1 MDENDKLIRFEEIL
15 QRYQK
20 EILGYCLR
28 KLQFNHQW
36 AEEVVDDVFM
46 TLYSKWEE
54 LTIGDEIR
62 GYLYRTADIL
72 TKKKLRRESR
82 YYNRNIPID
91 ESSNRFSEEE
101 LFEFDT
107 YTEVNLPSLHAED
120 FFETDYMQEFK
131 NTLSPEDRVIYE
143 LRFEKHLTLVQVS
156 ERSEIPYS
164 TVRLRLFKIEK
175 KVRKKIKDLFI

>member
-1 MDENDKLIRFEEIL
+1 MDENDKLKEFEEIL

-20 EILGYCLR
+20 EIFGYCF
-28 KLQFNHQW
+28 KKMSFNKSW
-36 AEEVVDDVFM
+36 AEEVVDDVF
-46 TLYSKWEE
+46 LNLFEKWES

-72 TKKKLRRESR
+72 IKKKLRCESR
-82 YYNRNIPID
+82 YYNRNVPID
-91 ESSNRFSEEE
+91 ESSIRSPEDEQ
-101 LFEFDT
+101 FEFDT
-107 YTEVNLPSLHAED
+107 YTEANLPSLHAED

-131 NTLSPEDRVIYE
+131 NTLSPEDKVIYE
-143 LRFEKHLTLVQVS
+143 LRFEKQLTLVQVS
-156 ERSEIPYS
+156 ESSRIPYS